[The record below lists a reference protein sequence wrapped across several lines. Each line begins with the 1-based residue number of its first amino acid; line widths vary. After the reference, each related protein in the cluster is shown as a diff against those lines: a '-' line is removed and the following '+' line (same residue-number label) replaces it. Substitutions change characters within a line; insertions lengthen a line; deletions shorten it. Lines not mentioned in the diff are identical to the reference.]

1 MWGSCRSIVNG
12 GEEKPP
18 VVIGVNAVNEGSIWV
33 SHCPVVTTVGEEP
46 PIVEADK
53 KLERGHQKK
62 CELYTYR
69 AKSRTYVDDTMY
81 ISE

>member
-18 VVIGVNAVNEGSIWV
+18 VVIGVNAVNEGSTWV
-33 SHCPVVTTVGEEP
+33 SHCPVMTTVGEEP

-53 KLERGHQKK
+53 KLERGGVWDSHCLATRWVLESFK
-62 CELYTYR
+62 EER
-69 AKSRTYVDDTMY
+69 SG
-81 ISE
+81 